1 MVLLRGLCLTL
12 LLVHTGAPAVAHP
25 GLDPNIDAAVAFL
38 YDDGDDVDERV
49 GDELDAQQ
57 HTDNMLDE
65 HAGEDRDAYD
75 AQQEHTDELPP
86 SVSGTAAALY
96 PTAVATDDP
105 TMMGGGLRANCRVD
119 AGSNLYCLKDEVRAF
134 FHRRSS
140 QQTQTHTHTHTQT
153 QQPDAAASGEHAAS
167 PPASSPSAWEH
178 IPWMGAWASDVGALG
193 DITVALLE
201 GKVVRVPSALHP
213 VAAAALHEE
222 LAHHRQ
228 WRLEVSLKALM
239 TQ

>member
-1 MVLLRGLCLTL
+1 MHHCRLPTLMFLLPGLCLAL
-12 LLVHTGAPAVAHP
+12 LLAHTGAPTTAHP
-25 GLDPNIDAAVAFL
+25 DLDPDIDAAVAFL
-38 YDDGDDVDERV
+38 YDDGDNVDERV
-49 GDELDAQQ
+49 GD
-57 HTDNMLDE
+57 
-65 HAGEDRDAYD
+65 DRDAYD

-86 SVSGTAAALY
+86 SLSGTATALH
-96 PTAVATDDP
+96 PTAVATDDL

-119 AGSNLYCLKDEVRAF
+119 ASSNLYCLKDEVRAF
-134 FHRRSS
+134 FHRRRSS
-140 QQTQTHTHTHTQT
+140 QQTQTQTQTQT
-153 QQPDAAASGEHAAS
+153 QQPDAAASGEHTAS
-167 PPASSPSAWEH
+167 PPSSSPSAWEH

-228 WRLEVSLKALM
+228 WRLEVSLKR
-239 TQ
+239 

>member
-1 MVLLRGLCLTL
+1 MHHCRLPTLMFLLPGLCLAL
-12 LLVHTGAPAVAHP
+12 LLAHTGAPTTAHP
-25 GLDPNIDAAVAFL
+25 DLDPDIDAAVAFL
-38 YDDGDDVDERV
+38 YDDGDNVDERV
-49 GDELDAQQ
+49 GD
-57 HTDNMLDE
+57 
-65 HAGEDRDAYD
+65 DRDAYD

-86 SVSGTAAALY
+86 SLSGTATALH
-96 PTAVATDDP
+96 PTAVATDDL

-119 AGSNLYCLKDEVRAF
+119 ASSNLYCLKDEVRAF
-134 FHRRSS
+134 FHRRRSS
-140 QQTQTHTHTHTQT
+140 QQTQTQTQT
-153 QQPDAAASGEHAAS
+153 QQPDAAASGEHTAS
-167 PPASSPSAWEH
+167 PPSSSPSAWEH

-228 WRLEVSLKALM
+228 WRLEVSLKR
-239 TQ
+239 